1 MKISESRRRQLE
13 WVALSVAE
21 NQRLRESMKTL
32 EKMLAGAHAD
42 QDKLRA
48 EKTQL
53 EVENWELKN
62 QLGDAISQEK
72 SKALGPLVYC
82 FHIFSLPM
90 LTKIFYWCRAC

>member
-32 EKMLAGAHAD
+32 EKMLAGTHAD

-48 EKTQL
+48 EKT
-53 EVENWELKN
+53 
-62 QLGDAISQEK
+62 
-72 SKALGPLVYC
+72 
-82 FHIFSLPM
+82 
-90 LTKIFYWCRAC
+90 